1 MSHKGFLRAACAAL
15 AAMFLSDCP
24 LTPEG
29 DGEAGIPG
37 GTIEECSELFEE
49 PEGQP
54 GTFVFLTNDRDLWGP
69 YGCTLWALT
78 GTQQQPFAVRE
89 LELTKLSGNSSAG
102 FGLVLCHYRDEDLG
116 ETMLVVLINTKGQF
130 IIGEAIGAEFQTIVP
145 WTHSPALLTGYNAN
159 RLRVQRDGES
169 FRVFLNGQPA
179 ATFRDENAPLHSGGA
194 DGLIVVI
201 SPLDRF
207 PETPVHVV
215 FKEF

>member
-1 MSHKGFLRAACAAL
+1 MSYKGFLRAACAAL

-24 LTPEG
+24 LTPE
-29 DGEAGIPG
+29 DDETAGIPG
-37 GTIEECSELFEE
+37 GTIEQRSELFEE
-49 PEGQP
+49 NEGQA
-54 GTFVFLTNDRDLWGP
+54 GIYVFLTNDLDLWGP

-89 LELTKLSGNSSAG
+89 LELTKLSGNRSAG
-102 FGLVLCHYRDEDLG
+102 FGLVLCHYRDEELG
-116 ETMLVVLINTKGQF
+116 ETMLVVMINTKRQF
-130 IIGEAIGAEFQTIVP
+130 IIGEAVGAEFQAIVP
-145 WTHSPALLTGYNAN
+145 WTDSPALFAGYTAN
-159 RLRVQRDGES
+159 RLRVQRDGEI
-169 FRVFLNGQPA
+169 FRVFLNGQPTA
-179 ATFRDENAPLHSGGA
+179 SFRDENAPLHSGGA